1 MTIKQIFNN
10 ENNEI
15 TYLLLEQISDDLDID
30 FDDIDFDNEK
40 VKQYLFK
47 KYKITLD
54 WLLK

>member
-1 MTIKQIFNN
+1 MTIQIFNN

-15 TYLLLEQISDDLDID
+15 TYLLLEQMSDDLDID
-30 FDDIDFDNEK
+30 FDDIDFDDEK

>member
-30 FDDIDFDNEK
+30 FDDIDFDDEK

>member
-1 MTIKQIFNN
+1 MTIQIFNN

-15 TYLLLEQISDDLDID
+15 TYLLLEQMSDDLDID